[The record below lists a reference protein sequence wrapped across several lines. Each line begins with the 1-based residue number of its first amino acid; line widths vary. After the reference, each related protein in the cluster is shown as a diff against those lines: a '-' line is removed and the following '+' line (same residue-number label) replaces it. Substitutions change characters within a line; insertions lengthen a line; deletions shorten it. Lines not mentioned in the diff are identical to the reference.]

1 MDRRTALGLV
11 SAAAASPL
19 ALAFPLRL
27 LAQGPPG
34 RTLTY
39 GQSGAVTA
47 LDPAQGSFATYPA
60 GYEVA
65 YCLYDR
71 LVDFDANLRFGP
83 ALAESWEIAPD
94 LKSARFR
101 LRRNVRF
108 HDGTPFN
115 AQAVRFNVERMM
127 DKSRTPTNRPLWD
140 PVAGAEVLDEHTV
153 VIRTRAPYSQLL
165 NSLAH
170 GSGSQVSPAA
180 VEKHGEKGIAQ
191 NPVGAGPYRLESFT
205 PGQEVALRAF
215 DGYWGGKPPT
225 ERLVF
230 KYILEAST
238 RVAALRTGSVDVI
251 DSVPV
256 QLVAGLRKEPGLEI
270 LTRSSLRPM
279 GLAFNLSR
287 PPYDD
292 ARVRRALNHA
302 IPVQTIAERV
312 FFGFATASD
321 APLAFD
327 TQGYQKQRPYEYSV
341 AKAKALLGEAGF
353 KPGAGGQLERE
364 GRPFK
369 MTLLASE
376 GLFPGD
382 VNIAEIAQRAF
393 QQLGIDVT
401 ISKIERGSYWDAL
414 RQERAALTWDL
425 AVFGFNPSNASG
437 LYHLESLFKSNADD
451 AGRPTVWN
459 MGRYRNPRVDE
470 LLAQA
475 NATPDPAKQVALMAE
490 AQRIV
495 WEDAPYV
502 WLHVNQN
509 VTAFR
514 KGVRGVELWP
524 IVFTIVR
531 RARVEA

>member
-1 MDRRTALGLV
+1 MNRRTALAIL
-11 SAAAASPL
+11 SAAASPL
-19 ALAFPLRL
+19 TLGFPLRA
-27 LAQGPPG
+27 LAQATAG

-71 LVDFDANLRFGP
+71 LVDFDENLKFVP
-83 ALAESWEIAPD
+83 QLAESWDAAAD
-94 LKSARFR
+94 LKSIRFR
-101 LRRNVRF
+101 LQKNARF
-108 HDGTPFN
+108 HDGTAFN
-115 AQAVRFNVERMM
+115 AQAVKFNIERMV
-127 DKSRTPTNRPLWD
+127 DKARTPTNRPLWD
-140 PVAGAEVLDEHTV
+140 PVAGADVVDEHTV
-153 VIRTRAPYSQLL
+153 VIRTKAAYSQLL

-170 GSGSQVSPAA
+170 GSGSMVSPGA
-180 VEKHGEKGIAQ
+180 VEKHGEKGMAQ

-215 DGYWGGKPPT
+215 DGYWGGKPAT
-225 ERLVF
+225 DRLVF

-238 RVAALRTGSVDVI
+238 RIAALRTGSVDII

-256 QLVAGLRKEPGLEI
+256 QLVAGLRREANLDVLVRP
-270 LTRSSLRPM
+270 SLRPM
-279 GLAFNLSR
+279 GLAINLSR

-292 ARVRRALNHA
+292 PRVRRALNHA
-302 IPVQTIAERV
+302 IPVETIAERV
-312 FFGFATASD
+312 FFGFAKASD

-341 AKAKALLGEAGF
+341 AKAKALLAEAGF
-353 KPGAGGQLERE
+353 KPGASGQLERD
-364 GRPFK
+364 GKPLK
-369 MTLLASE
+369 MTLLASD

-382 VNIAEIAQRAF
+382 VSIAEIAQRAF

-414 RQERAALTWDL
+414 RQERAALAFDL

-451 AGRPTVWN
+451 AARPTVWN
-459 MGRYRNPRVDE
+459 MGRYRNPKVDE

-475 NATPDPAKQVALMAE
+475 NANPDPVKQLAAMGE

-509 VTAFR
+509 VTAVR
-514 KGVRGVELWP
+514 KGIKGVELWP
-524 IVFTIVR
+524 IVFTIPR

>member
-1 MDRRTALGLV
+1 MNRRRALAAI
-11 SAAAASPL
+11 SAAAVSPL
-19 ALAFPLRL
+19 ALGSPLRA
-27 LAQGPPG
+27 LAQATAG

-39 GQSGAVTA
+39 GQSGGVTA

-71 LVDFDANLRFGP
+71 LVDFDENLRFVP
-83 ALAESWEIAPD
+83 QLAESWEAAAD
-94 LKSARFR
+94 LRSIRFR

-108 HDGTPFN
+108 QDGTPFN

-127 DKSRTPTNRPLWD
+127 DRTRTPTNRPLWD
-140 PVAGAEVLDEHTV
+140 PVAGADVVDDHTV

-205 PGQEVALRAF
+205 PGQEVVLRAF
-215 DGYWGGKPPT
+215 DGYWGGKPAT
-225 ERLVF
+225 DRLVF

-238 RVAALRTGSVDVI
+238 RIAALRTGSVDVI

-256 QLVAGLRKEPGLEI
+256 QLVAGLRREPNVDVLV
-270 LTRSSLRPM
+270 RPSLRPM
-279 GLAFNLSR
+279 GLAVNLSR

-312 FFGFATASD
+312 FFGFAKASD
-321 APLAFD
+321 SPLAFD
-327 TQGYQKQRPYEYSV
+327 TQGYQKQAPYEYSV
-341 AKAKALLGEAGF
+341 EKARALLAEAGF
-353 KPGAGGQLERE
+353 RPGASGQLERD
-364 GRPFK
+364 GKPLR
-369 MTLLASE
+369 MALLASE

-382 VNIAEIAQRAF
+382 VSIAEIAQRAF
-393 QQLGIDVT
+393 QQVGIDVT
-401 ISKIERGSYWDAL
+401 ITKIERGSYWDTL
-414 RQERAALTWDL
+414 RQERAALNFDL

-437 LYHLESLFKSNADD
+437 LYHLESLFKANADD
-451 AGRPTVWN
+451 AARPTVWN
-459 MGRYRNPRVDE
+459 FGRYRNPRVDE

-475 NATPDPAKQVALMAE
+475 NTNPDPARQTAAMAE

-495 WEDAPYV
+495 WQDAPYV

-514 KGVRGVELWP
+514 KGIRGVELWP

>member
-1 MDRRTALGLV
+1 MNRRTALALM
-11 SAAAASPL
+11 AASAASPL
-19 ALAFPLRL
+19 AVGFPLRA
-27 LAQGPPG
+27 LAQVAPG

-47 LDPAQGSFATYPA
+47 LDPAQGAFATYPA

-71 LVDFDANLRFGP
+71 LVDFDENLKFVP
-83 ALAESWEIAPD
+83 ALAESWEVAPD

-101 LRRNVRF
+101 LRKNVRF
-108 HDGTPFN
+108 HDGAPFN
-115 AQAVRFNVERMM
+115 AQAVKFNVERMI
-127 DKSRTPTNRPLWD
+127 DKTRTPTNRPLWD
-140 PVAGAEVLDEHTV
+140 PVAGADVIDEHTV
-153 VIRTRAPYSQLL
+153 VIRTRAPFPQLL

-191 NPVGAGPYRLESFT
+191 NPIGAGPYRLESFT
-205 PGQEVALRAF
+205 PGQEVVLRAF
-215 DGYWGGKPPT
+215 DGYWGGKPAT
-225 ERLVF
+225 DRLVF
-230 KYILEAST
+230 KYIVEAST
-238 RVAALRTGSVDVI
+238 RLAALRTGSVDVV

-256 QLVAGLRKEPGLEI
+256 QLVAGLRKEANLEI
-270 LTRSSLRPM
+270 VARPSLRPM
-279 GLAFNLSR
+279 GLAINLTR

-292 ARVRRALNHA
+292 PRVRRALNHA

-312 FFGFATASD
+312 FFGFAKAAES
-321 APLAFD
+321 PLAFD

-341 AKAKALLGEAGF
+341 AKAKALLAEAGF
-353 KPGAGGQLERE
+353 KPGEGGRLERD
-364 GRPFK
+364 GKPLR

-382 VNIAEIAQRAF
+382 VNIAEIAQRSF
-393 QQLGIDVT
+393 QQVGIDVA
-401 ISKIERGSYWDAL
+401 ISKIERGSYWDGL

-451 AGRPTVWN
+451 AARPTVWN
-459 MGRYRNPRVDE
+459 IGRYRNPKVDDI
-470 LLAQA
+470 LAQA
-475 NATPDPAKQVALMAE
+475 NANPDPAKQLAFMGE

-495 WEDAPYV
+495 WDEAPYV

-509 VTAFR
+509 VTALR
-514 KGVRGVELWP
+514 KGVKGVELWP

-531 RARVEA
+531 RARAE

>member
-1 MDRRTALGLV
+1 MDRRTALACMTG
-11 SAAAASPL
+11 AAASSL
-19 ALAFPLRL
+19 ALGFPRRL
-27 LAQGPPG
+27 LAQAAPG

-71 LVDFDANLRFGP
+71 LVDFDENLKLVP
-83 ALAESWEIAPD
+83 SLAESWEVAPD
-94 LKSARFR
+94 LTSIRFR

-115 AQAVRFNVERMM
+115 AQAVRFNVERMV

-140 PVAGAEVLDEHTV
+140 PVAGADVVDEHTV
-153 VIRTRAPYSQLL
+153 VIRTKAPFSQLL

-170 GSGSQVSPAA
+170 GSGSHVSPAA

-191 NPVGAGPYRLESFT
+191 NPVGAGPYRLEAFI
-205 PGQEVALRAF
+205 PGQEVVLRAF
-215 DGYWGGKPPT
+215 DGYWGGKAAT
-225 ERLVF
+225 DRLVF

-238 RVAALRTGSVDVI
+238 RIAALRSGSVDVI

-256 QLVAGLRKEPGLEI
+256 QLVAGLRKEPNVEVL
-270 LTRSSLRPM
+270 LRPSLRPM
-279 GLAFNLSR
+279 GLAVNLSH

-292 ARVRRALNHA
+292 VRVRRALNHA
-302 IPVQTIAERV
+302 MPVQAIAERV
-312 FFGFATASD
+312 FFGFARPSD
-321 APLAFD
+321 SPLAFD
-327 TQGYQKQRPYEYSV
+327 AQGYKAQRPYEYSV
-341 AKAKALLGEAGF
+341 PKARALLAEAGW
-353 KPGAGGQLERE
+353 KPAAGGQLERD
-364 GRPFK
+364 GKPLT

-382 VNIAEIAQRAF
+382 VSIAEIAQRAF
-393 QQLGIDVT
+393 QQLGIAVT

-437 LYHLESLFKSNADD
+437 LYHLESLFRSNADD
-451 AGRPTVWN
+451 AARPTVWN
-459 MGRYRNPRVDE
+459 MGRYRNPKVDD

-475 NATPDPAKQVALMAE
+475 NRNPDPAKQLALMAE
-490 AQRIV
+490 AQRLV

-509 VTAFR
+509 VTAVR

-531 RARVEA
+531 RARPEA

>member
-1 MDRRTALGLV
+1 MNRRTALALL
-11 SAAAASPL
+11 STAAASPAAL
-19 ALAFPLRL
+19 GAPLRALAQTAAL
-27 LAQGPPG
+27 

-71 LVDFDANLRFGP
+71 LVDFDENLRFVP
-83 ALAESWEIAPD
+83 QLAESWEVAPD
-94 LKSARFR
+94 LRSVRFR

-127 DKSRTPTNRPLWD
+127 DKARTPTNRPLWD
-140 PVAGAEVLDEHTV
+140 PVAGADVVDEHTV
-153 VIRTRAPYSQLL
+153 VVRTKAQFSQLL

-191 NPVGAGPYRLESFT
+191 HPVGAGPYRLESFT
-205 PGQEVALRAF
+205 AGQEVVLRTF
-215 DGYWGGKPPT
+215 DGYWGGKPAT
-225 ERLVF
+225 DRLVF
-230 KYILEAST
+230 KYILEAPT
-238 RVAALRTGSVDVI
+238 RIAALRTGSVDVI

-256 QLVAGLRKEPGLEI
+256 QLVAGLRKEPALEV
-270 LTRSSLRPM
+270 LVRPSLRPM
-279 GLAFNLSR
+279 GLAINLSR

-292 ARVRRALNHA
+292 VRVRRALNHA
-302 IPVQTIAERV
+302 VPVQAIAERV
-312 FFGFATASD
+312 FFGFAKASD

-327 TQGYQKQRPYEYSV
+327 TQGYARQRPYEYSV
-341 AKAKALLGEAGF
+341 TRAKELLAEAGF
-353 KPGAGGQLERE
+353 KPGPGGQLARD
-364 GRPFK
+364 GQPLK
-369 MTLLASE
+369 MTLLASD

-382 VNIAEIAQRAF
+382 VSIAEIAQRAF
-393 QQLGIDVT
+393 QQLGIEVT
-401 ISKIERGSYWDAL
+401 ITKIERGSYWDAL
-414 RQERAALTWDL
+414 RQDRAALGFDL

-437 LYHLESLFKSNADD
+437 LYHLESLFKSNVDD

-459 MGRYRNPRVDE
+459 FGRYRNPRVDE

-475 NATPDPAKQVALMAE
+475 NATPDPARQQAAMAE

-509 VTAFR
+509 VTAYR
-514 KGVRGVELWP
+514 KGVQGVELWP
-524 IVFTIVR
+524 IVFTIPR
-531 RARVEA
+531 RARVGA